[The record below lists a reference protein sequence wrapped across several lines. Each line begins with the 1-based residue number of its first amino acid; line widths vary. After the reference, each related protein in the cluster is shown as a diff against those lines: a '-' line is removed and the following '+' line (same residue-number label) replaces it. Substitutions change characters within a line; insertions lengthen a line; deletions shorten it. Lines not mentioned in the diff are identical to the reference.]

1 MFRALTLALALSAP
15 AAMAQGTPGTH
26 FVENWDL
33 DADGTV
39 TAAELTE
46 RRDMVFGMFDD
57 DQNDILDAAEY
68 ANFDE
73 TRAAD
78 MAQNAGDQGNG
89 QGGGRMMQGLTLD
102 YNDTDG
108 DGLVTRAEFTAGGAG
123 WFVLMDQNS
132 DGAITND
139 DFGRRGN

>member
-1 MFRALTLALALSAP
+1 MFRALTLALAAP

-33 DADGTV
+33 DAVGTV
-39 TAAELTE
+39 T
-46 RRDMVFGMFDD
+46 
-57 DQNDILDAAEY
+57 AAEY

-102 YNDTDG
+102 
-108 DGLVTRAEFTAGGAG
+108 
-123 WFVLMDQNS
+123 
-132 DGAITND
+132 
-139 DFGRRGN
+139 

>member
-1 MFRALTLALALSAP
+1 MFRALTLALALAAP

-26 FVENWDL
+26 FIENWDL

-57 DQNDILDAAEY
+57 DQNDILDATEY

-78 MAQNAGDQGNG
+78 MAQNAGGHGNG

-102 YNDTDG
+102 HNDTDG

-123 WFVLMDQNS
+123 WFELMDQNS